1 MMKIIVVGKLNQKYL
16 AEGIQYYQKQ
26 IPSKV
31 EWVEVADEAD
41 ITGKTLEGERILS
54 KIKELDQVVLLAIE
68 GQMMDSQSFANQIN
82 HMNTYGSGDIVF
94 VIGGSYGVSDSVKK
108 RANLLVSFSKMTFPH
123 QLMRLILIEQIYRAW
138 MIMKNHPYHK

>member
-41 ITGKTLEGERILS
+41 ITGKSLEGERILS
-54 KIKELDQVVLLAIE
+54 KIKEIDQVVLLAIE
-68 GQMMDSQSFANQIN
+68 GQMMDSPSFANQIN

>member
-54 KIKELDQVVLLAIE
+54 KIKEIDQVVLLAIE

>member
-41 ITGKTLEGERILS
+41 ITGKSLEGERILS
-54 KIKELDQVVLLAIE
+54 KIKEIDQVCLLAIE

>member
-16 AEGIQYYQKQ
+16 LEGIQYYQKQ

-54 KIKELDQVVLLAIE
+54 KIKEIDQVVLLAIE

-108 RANLLVSFSKMTFPH
+108 RANHLVSFSKMTFPH

>member
-16 AEGIQYYQKQ
+16 LEGIQYYQKQ

>member
-41 ITGKTLEGERILS
+41 ITGKSLEGERILS